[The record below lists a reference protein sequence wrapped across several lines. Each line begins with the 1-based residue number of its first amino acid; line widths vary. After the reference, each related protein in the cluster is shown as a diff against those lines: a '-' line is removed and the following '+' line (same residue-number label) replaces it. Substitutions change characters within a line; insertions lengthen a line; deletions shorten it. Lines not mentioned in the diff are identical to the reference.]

1 MSVDLHVAEVGAEAA
16 ADVVAVVHAAFGA
29 RPVLDPPSTAL
40 HESERSVGRTLAE
53 HGGLLVTVDG
63 RPAGALLFDPAGD
76 TMRLCRVAVDPA
88 QQQRGVA
95 SALVGCA
102 EEVAAQ
108 RGFPAVSLTARA
120 ELPATQRFWLRRGYV
135 ETARD
140 GVLLTFAKALPVELD
155 VPTAGEARAL
165 GSRLA
170 TLLRAG
176 DLVLLSGDLG
186 AGKTTLTQGI
196 GAGLGVRGDIT
207 SPTFVIARVHPS
219 TVGGPPLVHADA
231 YRLGGVE
238 ELDDLDLD
246 AALDDAVTVVEW
258 GEGMAESLAG
268 DRLDVVVRRR
278 RGVLTAAD
286 VAGGAAAQP
295 DADDA
300 DDPRH
305 VRVHPVGRRWV
316 GVDLRAALAGALR

>member
-1 MSVDLHVAEVGAEAA
+1 VSVDLHVTEVGPEAA

-29 RPVLDPPSTAL
+29 RPQLDPPSTAL
-40 HESERSVGRTLAE
+40 HESERSVAAALAE

-63 RPAGALLFDPAGD
+63 RPAGALLFEPAEAA
-76 TMRLCRVAVDPA
+76 MRLRRVSVDPG

-102 EEVAAQ
+102 EEVAAE
-108 RGFPAVSLTARA
+108 RGFPAVSLSARA

-135 ETARD
+135 ETARN
-140 GVLLTFAKALPVELD
+140 GVLLTYAKALPVEAD
-155 VPTAGEARAL
+155 VPTADEMRAL
-165 GSRLA
+165 GARLA
-170 TLLRAG
+170 SLLRAG

-186 AGKTTLTQGI
+186 AGKTTLTQGV
-196 GAGLGVRGDIT
+196 GAGLQVRGDIT
-207 SPTFVIARVHPS
+207 SPTFVIARAHPS

-231 YRLGGVE
+231 YRLGGFA

-258 GEGMAESLAG
+258 GEGMAEPLAG
-268 DRLDVVVRRR
+268 DRLEIVVRRR
-278 RGVLTAAD
+278 RGT
-286 VAGGAAAQP
+286 AGGA
-295 DADDA
+295 DSDEGDGET

-316 GVDLRAALAGALR
+316 GVDLRAGLTGALR